1 MRALILREQKPV
13 EEGPLSFS
21 DLLVPKPGPGQI
33 LVRVYA
39 CGVCHTDL
47 HIAEGDLPLRKSPVV
62 LGHQAVGEV
71 AETGPGV
78 SKPKEGE
85 RVGLFWLA
93 WACGKCPFC
102 RRGLENLCPNAQ
114 FTGYT
119 VDGGFAEYALAFA
132 DFALP
137 LLADVPPEEEAPL
150 LCAGIVGYRALK
162 LSGVRKGEILGLYGF
177 GASAH
182 LVLQAAR
189 FLGMRAFVFTRA
201 QAHQEQARELGAEW
215 VGTPKERPPEPLDAA
230 IIFAPAGWIVPE
242 ALSSTRPGGT
252 VVLAG
257 IHMTP
262 VPEMPYR
269 LLWEERVVRSVA
281 NATRADGEEFLRLAR
296 EAQIRPEVQVF
307 PWEEANKVLLLLK
320 RAEIRGAAVLR
331 ITQCS

>member
-1 MRALILREQKPV
+1 MRALVLREQKPV
-13 EEGPLSFS
+13 EEGPLSFAE
-21 DLLVPKPGPGQI
+21 LPCPEPGPEQI
-33 LVRVYA
+33 LVRVLA

-71 AETGPGV
+71 ADVGPGV
-78 SKPKEGE
+78 TEVREGQ

-93 WACGKCPFC
+93 WACGKCSFC
-102 RRGLENLCPNAQ
+102 QRGLENLCPKAQ

-119 VDGGFAEYALAFA
+119 VDGGFAEYALAYA

-137 LLADVPPEEEAPL
+137 LPSGRPPEEQAPL
-150 LCAGIVGYRALK
+150 LCAGLVGFRALK
-162 LSGVRKGEILGLYGF
+162 LSGARRGEILGLYGF

-189 FLGMRAFVFTRA
+189 FLGMRVCVFTRSPAHREHA
-201 QAHQEQARELGAEW
+201 QELGAEW
-215 VGTPKERPPEPLDAA
+215 VGGPTDRPPEPLDAA
-230 IIFAPAGWIVPE
+230 IVFAPAGWIVPE

-262 VPEMPYR
+262 LPEMPYR

-281 NATRADGEEFLRLAR
+281 NATRQDGREFLSLAQ
-296 EAQIRPEVQVF
+296 EAGIRPDIQVF
-307 PWEEANKVLLLLK
+307 PWTEANEVLLRLK
-320 RAEIRGAAVLR
+320 RAELRGAAVL
-331 ITQCS
+331 QVAP